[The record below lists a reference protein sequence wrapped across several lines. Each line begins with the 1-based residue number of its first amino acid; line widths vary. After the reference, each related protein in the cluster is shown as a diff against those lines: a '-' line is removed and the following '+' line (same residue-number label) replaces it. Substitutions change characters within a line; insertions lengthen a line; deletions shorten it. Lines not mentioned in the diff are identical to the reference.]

1 MICLSERQL
10 QKITIHQHR
19 PFIQL
24 PLISK
29 SNETIKLR
37 NKVSLSQRD
46 KNQTTNQSL
55 EKDAYFLK
63 LPKINQKSPEK
74 PENNTKFMQSQVST
88 QKQIFYLF
96 LRLQHDQSFDNLKKY
111 NKQIKDIQQRHNRFL
126 NKIEELYMITK
137 QQQ

>member
-1 MICLSERQL
+1 MICLSEKHL

-24 PLISK
+24 PLITK
-29 SNETIKLR
+29 SNERLR
-37 NKVSLSQRD
+37 LSNKIQLSERN
-46 KNQTTNQSL
+46 NQQTNNQSS
-55 EKDAYFLK
+55 EKDLYCLK
-63 LPKINQKSPEK
+63 LPKIHSKTPEK
-74 PENNTKFMQSQVST
+74 IDTNSKLAQSHVQSQ
-88 QKQIFYLF
+88 KIP
-96 LRLQHDQSFDNLKKY
+96 QHDQSFDNLKKY

>member
-29 SNETIKLR
+29 SNETLRLNNLALLSER
-37 NKVSLSQRD
+37 NK
-46 KNQTTNQSL
+46 KQTINQSS

-63 LPKINQKSPEK
+63 LPKIHQKTPEK
-74 PENNTKFMQSQVST
+74 ADTQSKLTQSQVQS
-88 QKQIFYLF
+88 QKMIQ
-96 LRLQHDQSFDNLKKY
+96 QDQSFDNLKKY

-126 NKIEELYMITK
+126 HKIEELYMITK

>member
-1 MICLSERQL
+1 MICFSERQL
-10 QKITIHQHR
+10 QKITIHQNR

-29 SNETIKLR
+29 SNETLR
-37 NKVSLSQRD
+37 LKNKPSITQRD

-63 LPKINQKSPEK
+63 LPKIHQKSPEK
-74 PENNTKFMQSQVST
+74 TEINTKLMQSHVST
-88 QKQIFYLF
+88 QKI
-96 LRLQHDQSFDNLKKY
+96 LQHDQSFDNLKKY
-111 NKQIKDIQQRHNRFL
+111 NKQIKDIQLRHNRFL

>member
-10 QKITIHQHR
+10 QKITIHSNR

-29 SNETIKLR
+29 SNETLR
-37 NKVSLSQRD
+37 LNNKAMLSERN
-46 KNQTTNQSL
+46 KNQTTNQSS
-55 EKDAYFLK
+55 EKDVYCLK
-63 LPKINQKSPEK
+63 LPKIHQKTPEK
-74 PENNTKFMQSQVST
+74 IDTHYKLTHSQVQSQ
-88 QKQIFYLF
+88 KI
-96 LRLQHDQSFDNLKKY
+96 LQNDQSFDNLKKY

-137 QQQ
+137 QPQ

>member
-29 SNETIKLR
+29 SNETIKLT
-37 NKVSLSQRD
+37 NKASLSQRD

-63 LPKINQKSPEK
+63 LPKIHQKSPEK
-74 PENNTKFMQSQVST
+74 QENNTKFMQSQVST
-88 QKQIFYLF
+88 QKI
-96 LRLQHDQSFDNLKKY
+96 LQHDQSFDNLKKY